1 MKGILFQIGIV
12 EAAEDITETESL
24 WNSFQLLKLLL
35 IEGDVV
41 ILSNVANRRE
51 QVLLQVFLSL
61 FLLHNHRPFQVEV
74 VFFAQDIVQRRILA
88 SVNADFMKFVP
99 KVIFDWLL
107 LESLSFK
114 YNIILSFEHYATK
127 NVVFLLQQ
135 IRPLQKLHHLVAV
148 NIVVTLFNIHG
159 HKVQFWLSSFSPFI
173 DKNFIFLHDVIIVE
187 YSKSKF
193 ILKHF
198 SFQVLQHHVWN

>member
-1 MKGILFQIGIV
+1 
-12 EAAEDITETESL
+12 
-24 WNSFQLLKLLL
+24 
-35 IEGDVV
+35 
-41 ILSNVANRRE
+41 
-51 QVLLQVFLSL
+51 
-61 FLLHNHRPFQVEV
+61 
-74 VFFAQDIVQRRILA
+74 
-88 SVNADFMKFVP
+88 MKFVP

-127 NVVFLLQQ
+127 DIVFLLQK
-135 IRPLQKLHHLVAV
+135 IRPLQKLHHFVAIDI
-148 NIVVTLFNIHG
+148 IVALFNIHR
-159 HKVQFWLSSFSPFI
+159 HKVQFWLPSFSPFI
-173 DKNFIFLHDVIIVE
+173 NKNFIFLHDVIIVE